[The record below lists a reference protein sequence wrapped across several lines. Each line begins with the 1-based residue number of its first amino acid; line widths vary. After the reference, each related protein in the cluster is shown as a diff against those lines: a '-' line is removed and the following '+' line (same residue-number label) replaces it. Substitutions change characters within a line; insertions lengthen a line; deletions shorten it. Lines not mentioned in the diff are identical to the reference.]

1 MQGLYQREYGG
12 ERVMKLIELRNA
24 VTAAIDASSIMPREE
39 DEYFCASVEY
49 SKFEYQET
57 LEVNFYTHGDDSVFY
72 EFRQGY
78 NEEEIS
84 VGRRY
89 QFEATRRS
97 IIFSKAIEELRNN
110 FEKMGVKFDGKYL

>member
-1 MQGLYQREYGG
+1 
-12 ERVMKLIELRNA
+12 MKLIELRNA
-24 VTAAIDASSIMPREE
+24 VTAAIDASSIMPRGEDD

-78 NEEEIS
+78 DEEKIS

-89 QFEATRRS
+89 QYEATRRS
-97 IIFSKAIEELRNN
+97 IIFNKAIEDLKNKFN
-110 FEKMGVKFDGKYL
+110 KIGVEFDGKYL

>member
-1 MQGLYQREYGG
+1 
-12 ERVMKLIELRNA
+12 MKLIELRNA
-24 VTAAIDASSIMPREE
+24 VTAAIDASSIMPRGE

-72 EFRQGY
+72 AFRQDY
-78 NEEEIS
+78 DEKEVS

-89 QFEATRRS
+89 QYEATSR
-97 IIFSKAIEELRNN
+97 IIFFSKAIEELKKEFN
-110 FEKMGVKFDGKYL
+110 KIGVEFDGKYL

>member
-1 MQGLYQREYGG
+1 
-12 ERVMKLIELRNA
+12 MKLIELRNA

-72 EFRQGY
+72 TFRHRY
-78 NEEEIS
+78 DEEKIS
-84 VGRRY
+84 VSRRY
-89 QFEATRRS
+89 QNEAT
-97 IIFSKAIEELRNN
+97 INIVFSEAIEDLKNEFN
-110 FEKMGVKFDGKYL
+110 KIGVEFDGKYL